1 MICDNKLVVAKK
13 KKQVLIEELKSLNFR
28 SFPKVKD
35 AKKAG
40 EKEETVPDDEEEDSK
55 DEADNGF
62 NYLLGV
68 CLLLSEIGLVAKH

>member
-1 MICDNKLVVAKK
+1 MICDSKLVVAKK
-13 KKQVLIEELKSLNFR
+13 KKQVLIEELRSLNFR

-40 EKEETVPDDEEEDSK
+40 EEEETVPDEDE
-55 DEADNGF
+55 DEGKNDAENGF

-68 CLLLSEIGLVAKH
+68 RSQ